1 MKVREAF
8 FSIPV
13 ADMERARQFYV
24 RAFDASL
31 QYASPVW
38 SSLRIAG
45 VRLGLDASPSDTA
58 RNTGLHFVVEDL
70 GLACD
75 AVASAGGAIV
85 TDATEVQPGV
95 VIADA
100 ADTEGNIFTLSLATD
115 D

>member
-1 MKVREAF
+1 MEAF

-13 ADMERARQFYV
+13 GDMGRARRFYV
-24 RAFDASL
+24 RAFDASV

-45 VRLGLDASPSDTA
+45 VRLGLNATSSDTA
-58 RNTGLHFVVEDL
+58 RNSGLHFVVDDL

-75 AVASAGGAIV
+75 AVAGAGGVVV

-95 VIADA
+95 VISEA
-100 ADTEGNIFTLSLATD
+100 ADTEGNIFTLSLATED
-115 D
+115 